1 MSAIPLGDPSKVA
14 RKEMWGLSR
23 DGMITKMF
31 WALRVLLS
39 VHTCINSLSP
49 HTNTIE
55 GAVISFCE
63 ETEAQR
69 G

>member
-1 MSAIPLGDPSKVA
+1 MSAFPLGDPSRVA
-14 RKEMWGLSR
+14 RKEIWGLSR
-23 DGMITKMF
+23 EGMITKMY
-31 WALRVLLS
+31 WALRVLLN
-39 VHTCINSLSP
+39 VQTCINSLSP

-55 GAVISFCE
+55 GAVVSFYE